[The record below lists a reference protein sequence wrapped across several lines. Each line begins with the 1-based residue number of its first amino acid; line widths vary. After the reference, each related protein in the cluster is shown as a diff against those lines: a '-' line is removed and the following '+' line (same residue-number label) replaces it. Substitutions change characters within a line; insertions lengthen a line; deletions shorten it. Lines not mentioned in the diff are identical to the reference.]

1 MAATTRKKNGESS
14 GGGNRRLVIVESPTK
29 ARKIA
34 PYLGNGYVVESSRGH
49 IRDLPRGAADVPAKY
64 KGQPWAR
71 LGVDVDNDFEP
82 LYIVPAD
89 KKSTVTELKGLLKD
103 VDELYLATDP
113 DREGEAIAWHLL
125 EALKPK
131 VPVRR
136 MVFHEVTPEAIRAA
150 AESTRELDPDL
161 VDAQETRRIL
171 DRLYG
176 YEVSPVLWKKV
187 MPRLSAGRVQSVA
200 TRVVVERERERMR
213 FTSAS
218 YWDISAT
225 MDAGADAAPQNFP
238 ARLTAVD
245 GARVATGRDFS
256 WNGQLKDS
264 SSEVRVLDEAE
275 ANRLATAL
283 DGADFAVRS
292 VEEKPYTR
300 KPYAPFMTSTLQ
312 QEAGRKLRFSSERSM
327 RIAQR
332 LYENGYITYMRTD
345 STTLSE
351 AALSAAR
358 SQATDLYG
366 SEYVSNSPRQYNRK
380 VKNAQEAHEAIR
392 PAGEVFRTPGQAA
405 GELETDEFRL
415 YELIW
420 QRTIASQMADAKG
433 TTMSVKIAGTATG
446 TGEECV
452 FSASGRTITF
462 PGFLKAYVESVDT
475 EEGGEADDKQKR
487 LPQLAEGNNLT
498 AAELDPDGHATSPP
512 ARYSEP
518 ALVSKLEELGIGRP
532 STYASIIKTIQDR
545 GYVWKKGSAL
555 VPSWVAFSVVGLMER
570 HFERLVDY
578 DFTAAMEDELDRI
591 ASGDDKR
598 TSWLSRFYFGG
609 DMGVD
614 GSVGRIG
621 GLKKMVGSGV
631 EDIDAREINSIPM
644 FTDSEGRDVVVRVG
658 RYGPYLEREVDG
670 KSQRANLSD
679 DLPPDELTLEI
690 AEKLFA
696 TPQEGRVLGTDPVSG
711 HEIVVKEGRFGPYV
725 TELLPEPE
733 EEQAEQPRA
742 EESGSEQAKAE
753 DASGEQKAG
762 TKTAA
767 KKTTAKKTTKKTD
780 KPKPRT
786 ASLLKSMDVAEVTLD
801 DALKLLSLPRVVGTD
816 PESGEEITAQNG
828 RYGPYLKKG
837 TDSRSLATEEQIFD
851 ITLEEA
857 LKLYAEPKRRGRQAA
872 KPPLMELKAD
882 SVSGK
887 PIVVKDG
894 RFGPYVTDG
903 EYNASLRKSDSVE
916 DLTQERAEELLAEK
930 RAKGPAKK
938 PAKKSTTTKS
948 AASDSGTASKSTAA
962 KSTATKS
969 TATKSTAAK
978 STATKST
985 AKKETPAKSTTA
997 KSTAAKSG
1005 SSKSTSAKSTSSKST
1020 TAKSTAAKST
1030 SSKST
1035 AAKSTASKSTT
1046 TAKK

>member
-1 MAATTRKKNGESS
+1 MAATTRKKSGESS
-14 GGGNRRLVIVESPTK
+14 GDGNRRLVIVESPTK

-82 LYIVPAD
+82 LYIVPTD

-150 AESTRELDPDL
+150 AESTRELDSDL

-187 MPRLSAGRVQSVA
+187 MPKLSAGRVQSVA
-200 TRVVVERERERMR
+200 TRVIVERERERMR

-225 MDAGADAAPQNFP
+225 MDAGADASPRSFP
-238 ARLTAVD
+238 ARLTSVD
-245 GARVATGRDFS
+245 GARLATGRDFG
-256 WNGQLKDS
+256 WDGRLKES
-264 SSEVRVLDEAE
+264 SSEVRVLDESE
-275 ANRLATAL
+275 ANRLAEAL
-283 DGADFAVRS
+283 GGRDLTVSS

-312 QEAGRKLRFSSERSM
+312 QEAGRKLRFSSERTM

-366 SEYVSNSPRQYNRK
+366 SEYVSKGPRQYNRK

-392 PAGEVFRTPGQAA
+392 PAGEVFRTPGQVA

-433 TTMSVKIAGTATG
+433 TTMSVKITGTATS
-446 TGEECV
+446 GEECV

-487 LPQLAEGNNLT
+487 LPQLSEGQGLT
-498 AAELDPDGHATSPP
+498 ATELDPDGHATSPP

-578 DFTAAMEDELDRI
+578 DFTAALEDELDRI
-591 ASGDDKR
+591 ASGDDER

-609 DMGVD
+609 ELGVD

-621 GLKKMVGSGV
+621 GLKKLVGSSV

-644 FTDSEGRDVVVRVG
+644 FTDADGRDIVVRVG

-670 KSQRANLSD
+670 TSQRANLPD

-696 TPQEGRVLGTDPVSG
+696 TPQEGRVLGTDPETG
-711 HEIVVKEGRFGPYV
+711 HEIVAKEGRFGPYV
-725 TELLPEPE
+725 TEILPEPE
-733 EEQAEQPRA
+733 EEQPAEEA
-742 EESGSEQAKAE
+742 TAESGS
-753 DASGEQKAG
+753 G
-762 TKTAA
+762 
-767 KKTTAKKTTKKTD
+767 KKTTAKKSTKKAA

-786 ASLLKSMDVAEVTLD
+786 ASLLKSMDIAEVTLD

-837 TDSRSLATEEQIFD
+837 TDSRSLSTEEQIFD

-857 LKLYAEPKRRGRQAA
+857 LKIYAEPKRRGRQAA
-872 KPPLMELKAD
+872 AKPPLKELKED

-903 EYNASLRKSDSVE
+903 EYNASLRRSDSVE

-938 PAKKSTTTKS
+938 PASRKKSS
-948 AASDSGTASKSTAA
+948 S
-962 KSTATKS
+962 
-969 TATKSTAAK
+969 
-978 STATKST
+978 
-985 AKKETPAKSTTA
+985 
-997 KSTAAKSG
+997 SG
-1005 SSKSTSAKSTSSKST
+1005 SSSSGGTKKKATSSK
-1020 TAKSTAAKST
+1020 K
-1030 SSKST
+1030 
-1035 AAKSTASKSTT
+1035 
-1046 TAKK
+1046 